1 MTERIVGD
9 IAGARG
15 AHTVGAA
22 DIARAHGAHTI
33 VAADIGGTHARF
45 ALAELDAAGHVTRLD
60 EPVVMRCA
68 DHADLVSGWTAFGAA
83 IGRPLPRAC
92 AIAIAGP
99 ANGAELRLTNNH
111 WVIRPAQLGADLGV
125 DAQLV
130 INDFA
135 AVASAVP
142 ACGPADF
149 APICGPDVP
158 LPDEGVISVLGPGTG
173 LGVAALLRDGGDWR
187 VLPTEGSHG
196 DFAAVDALEDAILA
210 HFRRKFGRVSSER
223 VISGPGLADIA
234 AVLAGMDDMPAHD
247 LPDAELWRLAL
258 SGEDRLAAAAL
269 ERFCLMLGSFAGNMA
284 LAHGAGAV
292 VIGGGLGARL
302 AAHLPT
308 GGFAERFAAKG
319 RFVSMMQGLPVKAII
334 HPQPGLLGA
343 AAAFGRQFRNTG
355 GGTGQ

>member
-1 MTERIVGD
+1 
-9 IAGARG
+9 
-15 AHTVGAA
+15 
-22 DIARAHGAHTI
+22 
-33 VAADIGGTHARF
+33 
-45 ALAELDAAGHVTRLD
+45 
-60 EPVVMRCA
+60 
-68 DHADLVSGWTAFGAA
+68 
-83 IGRPLPRAC
+83 
-92 AIAIAGP
+92 
-99 ANGAELRLTNNH
+99 
-111 WVIRPAQLGADLGV
+111 
-125 DAQLV
+125 
-130 INDFA
+130 
-135 AVASAVP
+135 
-142 ACGPADF
+142 
-149 APICGPDVP
+149 
-158 LPDEGVISVLGPGTG
+158 VLGPGTG
-173 LGVAALLRDGGDWR
+173 LGVAALLRDGGNWR

-284 LAHGAGAV
+284 LAHGANAV

-308 GGFAERFAAKG
+308 SGFAERFAAKG
-319 RFVSMMQGLPVKAII
+319 RFVALMQGLPVKAIT

-343 AAAFGRQFRNTG
+343 AAAFGRTCR
-355 GGTGQ
+355 GTGQ